1 MVYRIY
7 VEKKAG
13 LDNEARA
20 LLSEI
25 STFLGIKSVERVR
38 VINRYDAEN
47 ITEELFNYAVGAVFS
62 EPQLDD
68 VYTELDGDGAV
79 VFATEFLP
87 GQFDQRAD
95 SAAQCIQLISH
106 GEKPAVA
113 SARVYMLY
121 GDISTHRG
129 QGS

>member
-1 MVYRIY
+1 MVYRIF

-20 LLSEI
+20 LRSEI
-25 STFLGIKSVERVR
+25 STFLGIDGVEKVR

-62 EPQLDD
+62 EPQLDNAF
-68 VYTELDGDGAV
+68 TELVNDGAV
-79 VFATEFLP
+79 MFATEFLP

-106 GEKPAVA
+106 GEKPVVV
-113 SARVYMLY
+113 SAKSFNCIFCNDYA
-121 GDISTHRG
+121 T
-129 QGS
+129 